1 MEKYLKLYQSDSRFE
16 RYVNECMKSEKKPL
30 VDMLRMKTIQLVGDY
45 YIANPA
51 KEEKPM
57 VQKMTSGG
65 C

>member
-1 MEKYLKLYQSDSRFE
+1 MKYLELYNSDSRYKEYVDKCAKDNDSTVE
-16 RYVNECMKSEKKPL
+16 RVL
-30 VDMLRMKTIQLVGDY
+30 QLLTVRLVGDY

>member
-1 MEKYLKLYQSDSRFE
+1 MEKYMDLYTKDSRFT
-16 RYVNECMKSEKKPL
+16 RYVDACMTQEKRPL
-30 VDMLRMKTIQLVGDY
+30 VDMLRMKTIRLVGDY

>member
-1 MEKYLKLYQSDSRFE
+1 MKYLELYNSDSRYKEYVDKCAKDNGSTVE
-16 RYVNECMKSEKKPL
+16 RVL
-30 VDMLRMKTIQLVGDY
+30 QLLTVRLVGDY

-57 VQKMTSGG
+57 VQKMKSGG

>member
-1 MEKYLKLYQSDSRFE
+1 MEKYMELYQRDPRFE
-16 RYVNECMKSEKKPL
+16 RYVNECMKVECRPL
-30 VDMLRMKTIQLVGDY
+30 VDMLRMKTIQLVGDH

-65 C
+65 F

>member
-1 MEKYLKLYQSDSRFE
+1 MKYLELYNSDSRYKEYVDKCAKDNGSTVE
-16 RYVNECMKSEKKPL
+16 RVL
-30 VDMLRMKTIQLVGDY
+30 QLLTVRLVGDY

>member
-1 MEKYLKLYQSDSRFE
+1 MEKYMDLYTKDKRFE
-16 RYVNECMKSEKKPL
+16 NYVNACMQQEKRPL